1 VTEHPP
7 RPHSPPGHPEREPQ
21 LTVRSVAAGM
31 LLGGFM
37 SLSNLYVAL
46 KTGWSIGVSI
56 TSAILAFAIFAVF
69 WRLRFIRRHFGM
81 LENNVM
87 QSVASAAGY
96 MTGGGTVAAI
106 PALMMITGQVMGGWQ
121 MFFWITAIGMM
132 GQIGRAHV

>member
-1 VTEHPP
+1 MT
-7 RPHSPPGHPEREPQ
+7 HSVERIQ
-21 LTVRSVAAGM
+21 LTVRAAVAGM

-56 TSAILAFAIFAVF
+56 TAGILAFAIFSALL
-69 WRLRFIRRHFGM
+69 RLGIVRKAFGI
-81 LENNVM
+81 LENNAM

-106 PALMMITGQVMGGWQ
+106 PALIFYNKFSSDVSAFSERMANFAQEVSVRLSRRLNDRRE
-121 MFFWITAIGMM
+121 A
-132 GQIGRAHV
+132 